1 MSEIRSKRL
10 YSHNL
15 PEDRSI
21 ETKINSKPT
30 AGLLVFVFF
39 GISLMCVGKLWI
51 FGLLIAL
58 MALAGVLFI
67 KNHVM
72 TELSSDHA
80 VFYKDTNREECFILY
95 WDDVEEWKIMPMKT
109 GLDQLII
116 ELKDGEKVC
125 FTVFSRRKIEK
136 YFKKYAP
143 NKPKIEIDD
152 DDE

>member
-10 YSHNL
+10 YCHNL
-15 PEDRSI
+15 PEDRTI

-30 AGLLVFVFF
+30 GGLLVFVLF

-51 FGLLIAL
+51 FGLLITL
-58 MALAGVLFI
+58 MTLAGVVFI

-80 VFYKDTNREECFILY
+80 VFYKESSREECFYLY

-116 ELKDGEKVC
+116 ELKDGEKVR

-143 NKPKIEIDD
+143 NIAKVDLDD

>member
-10 YSHNL
+10 YCHNL
-15 PEDRSI
+15 PEDRVI

-30 AGLLVFVFF
+30 GGLLVFALL
-39 GISLMCVGKLWI
+39 GISLMCVGKVWI

-58 MALAGVLFI
+58 ASMAGVILI

-80 VFYKDTNREECFILY
+80 VFYKENSREECFYLY
-95 WDDVEEWKIMPMKT
+95 WEDVEEWKIMPMKT

-116 ELKDGEKVC
+116 QLKDGERVR
-125 FTVFSRRKIEK
+125 FTVFSRRKIDK

-143 NKPKIEIDD
+143 NRPKVEIDD

>member
-1 MSEIRSKRL
+1 
-10 YSHNL
+10 
-15 PEDRSI
+15 
-21 ETKINSKPT
+21 
-30 AGLLVFVFF
+30 
-39 GISLMCVGKLWI
+39 
-51 FGLLIAL
+51 
-58 MALAGVLFI
+58 
-67 KNHVM
+67 M

-80 VFYKDTNREECFILY
+80 VFYKESSREECFYLY

-116 ELKDGEKVC
+116 ELKDGEKVR

-143 NKPKIEIDD
+143 NIAKVDLDD